1 LGEFFCEENMKR
13 VLLIVALCL
22 PAVFVLAGGKRT
34 AMKDSAPVRAE
45 NISDPFA
52 AGWMLVDTNGDGIAD
67 AVVGKIVV
75 PDKSSAAENAAAANF
90 AARVGYGSTGLTL
103 PIVITASEDR
113 GASAELPRLW
123 IGKTDA
129 NGMGEQTNSLAGALE
144 KGQGGVFFA
153 GGNLVV
159 VGADD
164 AGLEAV
170 ADAYSA
176 RAPYQWKVPGDK
188 FLAIADAVN
197 LAGHASGSI
206 LKGLIYAHGEQ
217 GIHRVILQAN
227 FAVTAE
233 QLASAFDGGHLA
245 AVREIVVLNG
255 ATSVMASNPK
265 PLAPMASPA
274 TNATTATASD
284 VGAPGNAAESG
295 AGGAAGGDASGA
307 GGAGAATPATKL
319 DLATLYTSRGLF
331 TGSAR
336 MPVPSSSDAHLY
348 ISAGESGVAMANFA
362 ARMGMEATG
371 ITLPIASPAAE
382 ASVRQVRSQAVIAG
396 DSALAQEVERKLRAG
411 DTVAAQAETPLAAGA
426 GEVRAVDEAFGR
438 RGAIL
443 VRGDDAGA
451 ASALELLSGHF
462 PNIWETGKQYASLEE
477 IRYDLHRFFSLR
489 SGAGQAAAALY
500 HLDRWMKEIKSGANG
515 APKISNVKAETY
527 ADLADPKLAGFLREY
542 IQRAL
547 NILGVEVKAESLRA
561 GTRCCDKDPNLHFEQ
576 PGFPFHQAAPT
587 FVEDFT
593 IPWEGNRLLDA
604 VRKVATQVKPN
615 QSARLVARVSE
626 GPEERRALQAQ
637 IEDIL
642 VKAGA
647 DRAQTHVEIICAFKQ
662 GYSWLIDEIAP
673 ALKGKSVGSVE
684 IGFARDVDASGERA
698 MFSPA
703 RWVQELYPVDEML
716 AKALN
721 IPLEKVT
728 LNEFDAPAGGPTYRV
743 RAMGA
748 DGKEILRR
756 EFKVTTAMQPYSGVM
771 KTYEQV
777 EVETGWV
784 KLEAGART
792 ILNQR
797 IKTDIEEYWD
807 KYQNVVL
814 PKVYHFVMAQAHGD
828 LRQEFAP
835 PFDTLKLDIHLSE
848 PDYSLGLDKERIST
862 LEAIQEDTFY
872 STDTFM
878 NMMGDL
884 ETGRPINYIGRV
896 IPIVHASEDG
906 KDGRVHVEFYGKA
919 AANPVVRLSW
929 TDANGKRQERE
940 RNLPVLGG
948 DMMPRLIQA
957 RVKRGENSMDS
968 LTWTLP
974 ADFMQDKYEEWLMV
988 EGQDQVDRS
997 IFSVEQAEGE
1007 LHWLSQMHGAG
1018 LYGDELA
1025 YPHLKQMAMEFEL
1038 PLAVTAKEN
1047 APAERAYTSWTVPAP
1062 KTPRPMITDY
1072 AGKTTRTP
1080 IVQWDEPISPQE
1092 NAEILARL
1100 STFPGVNVYWMGRSY
1115 LGNNLWA
1122 ADVMLPSPS
1131 ALRSW
1136 TKESTLKAAII
1147 YSGRQHANEVSS
1159 TSHIDRL
1166 GEDLVTSSATRE
1178 MLKQV
1183 NVVLHPIDNTDGA
1196 QLSVDLA
1203 KITPDNLLHPGYH
1216 GSLSADVSAGQTET
1230 DPVYPESRTRR
1241 RLIEAWLPDAFLN
1254 PHGYPSH
1261 EWVQPFSEYSG
1272 WVQSRENANSGRAW
1286 WIPRG
1291 WFTSLTYLRDA
1302 DHPYS
1307 MKISYA
1313 LRDQIV
1319 EAERNVPG
1327 LLPLETRMNDRY
1339 ERFGQRWQPRDMF
1352 QPIVNGIRIYMALK
1366 GTAGRGGAAAGGA
1379 GAAAPGSGGVGGLS
1393 PDITWDAG
1401 YTEAPDETA
1410 HGDYLKLLASAG
1422 LAFDYV
1428 HLKYLAQ
1435 GKLRI
1440 TRTEREVPG
1449 GVQWRV
1455 ERARPILPNGA
1466 APEKVSP
1473 DR

>member
-1 LGEFFCEENMKR
+1 MKR
-13 VLLIVALCL
+13 VLVIVALFL
-22 PAVFVLAGGKRT
+22 PAVFCLAGGKQSQQK
-34 AMKDSAPVRAE
+34 AFGAVRVE

-52 AGWMLVDTNGDGIAD
+52 NGWMLVDANGDGIAD

-75 PDKSSAAENAAAANF
+75 PDHSSAAENAAAANF
-90 AARVGYGSTGLTL
+90 AARVGYGSAGLTL
-103 PIVITASEDR
+103 PIVITTAADQSVN
-113 GASAELPRLW
+113 GAWSPRIW
-123 IGKTDA
+123 IGK
-129 NGMGEQTNSLAGALE
+129 AGAGVMDSPIYPMTTALE
-144 KGQGGVFFA
+144 KGQGGVFVA
-153 GGNLVV
+153 GVDLTV

-164 AGLEAV
+164 AGLDAA

-176 RAPYQWKVPGDK
+176 RAPYQWKIPGDK
-188 FLAIADAVN
+188 FSAIPDAVN
-197 LAGHASGSI
+197 AAAHGNGS
-206 LKGLIYAHGEQ
+206 LLQGLIYAHGEQ
-217 GIHRVILQAN
+217 GIFRAIVRVDFPVAAID
-227 FAVTAE
+227 
-233 QLASAFDGGHLA
+233 LAKVFDGGHLA
-245 AVREIVVLNG
+245 AVHEIVVLTGG
-255 ATSVMASNPK
+255 ASVTATNPK
-265 PLAPMASPA
+265 PLAANVASA
-274 TNATTATASD
+274 TGTD
-284 VGAPGNAAESG
+284 VSAAGAPADSG
-295 AGGAAGGDASGA
+295 APASSAGDAGAAGG
-307 GGAGAATPATKL
+307 GAASAMPATKL

-336 MPVPSSSDAHLY
+336 MPVPSASDAHLY
-348 ISAGESGVAMANFA
+348 ISEGESGIAMANFA
-362 ARMGMEATG
+362 ARMGLEATG
-371 ITLPIASPAAE
+371 ITLPIASPASE
-382 ASVRQVRSQAVIAG
+382 ANARQVRAQAVIVG
-396 DSALAQEVERKLRAG
+396 DSAIAQEAERKLRAG
-411 DTVAAQAETPLAAGA
+411 DSVAAQSETALGA
-426 GEVRAVDEAFGR
+426 GVGEIRAVDEAFGR

-443 VRGDDAGA
+443 VRGDEGGA
-451 ASALELLSGHF
+451 TAALQLLSGHF
-462 PNIWETGKQYASLEE
+462 PNIWETGKQHASLEE

-500 HLDRWMKEIKSGANG
+500 HLDQWMKEINSGTNAA
-515 APKISNVKAETY
+515 APKVSNVKAEVFVE
-527 ADLADPKLAGFLREY
+527 LADPGLTAFVREH
-542 IQRAL
+542 IQHGL
-547 NILGVEVKAESLRA
+547 NVPSVDVKTDSLHA
-561 GTRCCDKDPNLHFEQ
+561 GTKCCDKDPNLHFEQ
-576 PGFPFHQAAPT
+576 AGFPFHQAAPT
-587 FVEDFT
+587 FSEDFV

-604 VRKVATQVKPN
+604 VKKVSSQVKPN
-615 QSARLVARVSE
+615 QSVQLVARVSE
-626 GPEERRALQAQ
+626 GPEERHALETQ
-637 IEDIL
+637 IDDIL
-642 VKAGA
+642 VEAGA
-647 DRAQTHVEIICAFKQ
+647 DRQQTHVEILCAFKQ
-662 GYSWLIDEIAP
+662 GYSWLMDEIAP
-673 ALKGKSVGSVE
+673 ALKGKSVGSIE
-684 IGFARDVDASGERA
+684 IDFVKDVDPTGERA

-716 AKALN
+716 AKVLN
-721 IPLEKVT
+721 MPLGKIT

-743 RAMGA
+743 RAIGP
-748 DGKEILRR
+748 DGKEILKR
-756 EFKVTTAMQPYSGVM
+756 EFKVTTNMQPYNGVM

-784 KLEAGART
+784 KLEAGTRT

-814 PKVYHFVMAQAHGD
+814 PKVYHFVMAQVHGD

-848 PDYSLGLDKERIST
+848 PDYSLGLDKERMST

-872 STDTFM
+872 STDTFV

-929 TDANGKRQERE
+929 TDAQGKHQERE
-940 RNLPVLGG
+940 RNIPVLSG

-957 RVKRGENSMDS
+957 RVKHGENFIES

-974 ADFMQDKYEEWLMV
+974 ADFMQDKYDEWLKV
-988 EGQDQVDRS
+988 DGQDQVDRS

-1007 LHWLSQMHGAG
+1007 LHWLSQMHAAG

-1038 PLAVTAKEN
+1038 PPALTAKEN
-1047 APAERAYTSWTVPAP
+1047 APAERAYASWTVPAP
-1062 KTPRPMITDY
+1062 KTPRPMIADY
-1072 AGKTTRTP
+1072 AGRIKRTP

-1100 STFPGVNVYWMGRSY
+1100 STFPGVSVYWMGRSY
-1115 LGNNLWA
+1115 LGQNLWA

-1131 ALRSW
+1131 ELRSW
-1136 TKESTLKAAII
+1136 AKESTLKAAII

-1159 TSHIDRL
+1159 TSHIDKL
-1166 GEDLVTSSATRE
+1166 GEDLVTNSASRE

-1183 NVVLHPIDNTDGA
+1183 NVILHPIDNTDGA

-1230 DPVYPESRTRR
+1230 DPVYPESRTRK
-1241 RLIEAWLPDAFLN
+1241 RLIDAWLPDAFLN

-1261 EWVQPFSEYSG
+1261 EWIQPFSEYSG
-1272 WVQSRENANSGRAW
+1272 WVQNRENANSGRAW

-1291 WFTSLTYLRDA
+1291 WFTSLGYLRDPE
-1302 DHPYS
+1302 HPYS

-1352 QPIVNGIRIYMALK
+1352 QPIVNGIRIYMSLK
-1366 GTAGRGGAAAGGA
+1366 GTAGRGGAGAAGGA
-1379 GAAAPGSGGVGGLS
+1379 PGGAAAPGSGGVGGLS

-1410 HGDYLKLLASAG
+1410 HGDYMKLLASAG

-1455 ERARPILPNGA
+1455 ERARPILPNGTE
-1466 APEKVSP
+1466 PEKSASP

>member
-1 LGEFFCEENMKR
+1 MKR

-22 PAVFVLAGGKRT
+22 PAVLVFAGGKLPR
-34 AMKDSAPVRAE
+34 MKDSAPVRVE

-103 PIVITASEDR
+103 PIVITASVVRSPTNGD
-113 GASAELPRLW
+113 LPRIW
-123 IGKTDA
+123 IGKTDSIGTDA
-129 NGMGEQTNSLAGALE
+129 QINSLAGALE
-144 KGQGGVFFA
+144 KGQGGVFVS
-153 GGNLVV
+153 GGNLAV

-164 AGLEAV
+164 GGLEAA
-170 ADAYSA
+170 ADVYAA

-188 FLAIADAVN
+188 FSAIPDAVN
-197 LAGHASGSI
+197 AAGHGSGSI
-206 LKGLIYAHGEQ
+206 LQGLVYAHGEQ
-217 GIHRVILQAN
+217 GILRAIVRAE
-227 FAVTAE
+227 FPVTAE

-245 AVREIVVLNG
+245 AVRELLVLTG
-255 ATSVMASNPK
+255 STSVTVANPK
-265 PLAPMASPA
+265 PLPATASPA
-274 TNATTATASD
+274 A
-284 VGAPGNAAESG
+284 NAADAAPPGPADSG
-295 AGGAAGGDASGA
+295 ASGAAGGDAGAA
-307 GGAGAATPATKL
+307 GGTGAAAAPATKL

-382 ASVRQVRSQAVIAG
+382 ANARQVRTQAVIAG

-411 DTVAAQAETPLAAGA
+411 DTVAVQSETTLAAGV

-438 RGAIL
+438 RGAVL

-451 ASALELLSGHF
+451 AGALELLSGHF

-500 HLDRWMKEIKSGANG
+500 HLDQWMKEIKSGTSDAS
-515 APKISNVKAETY
+515 KISNVKAEAF
-527 ADLADPKLAGFLREY
+527 ADLADPKLAGFLREHV
-542 IQRAL
+542 QREL
-547 NILGVEVKAESLRA
+547 NISGVEVKAESLRA

-576 PGFPFHQAAPT
+576 SGIPFHQAAPT

-604 VRKVATQVKPN
+604 VKKVAAQVKPN
-615 QSARLVARVSE
+615 QSVRLVARVSE
-626 GPEERRALQAQ
+626 GPEERRALQTQ
-637 IEDIL
+637 LEDIL
-642 VKAGA
+642 VKASA
-647 DRAQTHVEIICAFKQ
+647 DRAQTHVEILCAFKQ
-662 GYSWLIDEIAP
+662 GYSWLMDEIAP
-673 ALKGKSVGSVE
+673 ALKGKSVGSIE
-684 IGFARDVDASGERA
+684 IGFAKDVDSTGERA

-716 AKALN
+716 AKQLN
-721 IPLEKVT
+721 MPLEKIT

-743 RAMGA
+743 RAVGTDA
-748 DGKEILRR
+748 KEILRR
-756 EFKVTTAMQPYSGVM
+756 EFKDTAAMQPYSGVM

-784 KLEAGART
+784 KLETGSRT

-906 KDGRVHVEFYGKA
+906 KDGRVRVEFYGKA

-929 TDANGKRQERE
+929 TDAQGKHQERE

-957 RVKRGENSMDS
+957 RVKRGENSIES

-974 ADFMQDKYEEWLMV
+974 ADFMPDKYEDWLKV

-1007 LHWLSQMHGAG
+1007 LHWLSEMHKAG

-1038 PLAVTAKEN
+1038 PPALSAKEN
-1047 APAERAYTSWTVPAP
+1047 APAERAYATWAVPAP

-1072 AGKTTRTP
+1072 AGKITRTP

-1092 NAEILARL
+1092 NEEILAKL
-1100 STFPGVNVYWMGRSY
+1100 STFPGVSVYWMGRSY

-1136 TKESTLKAAII
+1136 AKESTLKAAII

-1159 TSHIDRL
+1159 TSHIDKL
-1166 GEDLVTSSATRE
+1166 GEDLVTNSATRE

-1261 EWVQPFSEYSG
+1261 EWVQPFSEYTG
-1272 WVQSRENANSGRAW
+1272 WVQSRESANSGRAW

-1291 WFTSLTYLRDA
+1291 WFTSLGYLRDA

-1352 QPIVNGIRIYMALK
+1352 QPIVNGIRIYMSLK
-1366 GTAGRGGAAAGGA
+1366 GTAGRGGAAAGGAGAA

-1410 HGDYLKLLASAG
+1410 HGDYMKLLASAG

-1428 HLKYLAQ
+1428 HLKYLAE

-1440 TRTEREVPG
+1440 TRTQREVPG

-1466 APEKVSP
+1466 EPEKSVSP